1 MAWLDDRLW
10 CHPKITNVPRE
21 ARWEYAAAVTYSA
34 GFGTGGR
41 LTSGQLA
48 ILECTPA
55 DRKALIKVGLW
66 DDAGDGAIRIHDWD
80 EHNGKRDKRRADD
93 RERKRRNRAKDH
105 SSSAGQVADTDA
117 DNHADGSAL
126 KEVKEVTEVT
136 DEGQDHKAA
145 AGSKS
150 TSSTTEASYA
160 ETDNPEDPAAAVEAP
175 TESDIREACTRFGA
189 DLNIVEPIARQ
200 LPGAIFAAVVTKHAA
215 KIKRGSVDDVPAL
228 FVRLLQ
234 AELKEQAKAIAKKP
248 RAMPPTRL
256 PENERPKTV
265 AGEEWVRHIVPTLA
279 RHPIER
285 VEHFIAERADI
296 EAWTPDELQ
305 ERLAIA
311 RDLHQAEAA

>member
-21 ARWEYAAAVTYSA
+21 ARWEYTAAVTYSA
-34 GFGTGGR
+34 GFGTGGH
-41 LTSGQLA
+41 LTAGQLA

-117 DNHADGSAL
+117 DNRADGSAL
-126 KEVKEVTEVT
+126 KEVKEVKEVT

-145 AGSKS
+145 AGVQR
-150 TSSTTEASYA
+150 TSSTTKSHYA
-160 ETDNPEDPAAAVEAP
+160 ETDNPENSAAAVESP
-175 TESDIREACTRFGA
+175 TESDIRDACTRFGA
-189 DLNIVEPIARQ
+189 DISVVEPLARQ
-200 LPGAIFAAVVTKHAA
+200 LPGAVFAAIVMKHTA
-215 KIKRGSVDDVPAL
+215 KVARGSAREVPAL

-234 AELKEQAKAIAKKP
+234 AELKDQAKAIARQP
-248 RAMPPTRL
+248 RVLPPTRL
-256 PENERPKTV
+256 PEDERPKPQT
-265 AGEEWVRHIVPTLA
+265 GEDWVRTVVPTLR
-279 RHPIER
+279 RHPFER
-285 VEHFIAERADI
+285 VAELVAERGAA
-296 EAWTPDELQ
+296 EAWTANELNN
-305 ERLAIA
+305 RLTIA
-311 RDLHQAEAA
+311 RELH